1 MRRYLIAGNWKM
13 NCGPKETST
22 LLQGIGDKIEM
33 QMPEEVDGLVC
44 PPMISLTTACIEL
57 QDISGIALG
66 GQNVHYESNGSYT
79 GEVSTQ
85 MLNEVNCDYVIV
97 GHSERR
103 QYFGET
109 DKIVK
114 AKVHKSLEDDLKPI
128 ICVGESLEQRKENE
142 HMLRVRK
149 QVEAALVGVE
159 DKDIENIVI
168 AYEPIWAIGTGETA
182 TPDQAQSMHEMI
194 RSVIADL
201 YSEEAADK
209 VRILYGG
216 SMKPHNAEEL
226 LAQPDVDG
234 GLIGG
239 ASLEAESFTEIIGI
253 ADELSQNGRVE

>member
-1 MRRYLIAGNWKM
+1 
-13 NCGPKETST
+13 
-22 LLQGIGDKIEM
+22 
-33 QMPEEVDGLVC
+33 
-44 PPMISLTTACIEL
+44 
-57 QDISGIALG
+57 
-66 GQNVHYESNGSYT
+66 
-79 GEVSTQ
+79 
-85 MLNEVNCDYVIV
+85 MLKEVNCEYVIL

-109 DKIVK
+109 DKTVK
-114 AKVHKSLEDDLKPI
+114 AKVNKSLEDGLKPI

-159 DKDIENIVI
+159 ENDVENLVI

-194 RSVIADL
+194 RSVLADL
-201 YSEEAADK
+201 YSEEAADE

-239 ASLEAESFTEIIGI
+239 ASLKADSFTEIIAI
-253 ADELSQNGRVE
+253 ANELSQNGTE